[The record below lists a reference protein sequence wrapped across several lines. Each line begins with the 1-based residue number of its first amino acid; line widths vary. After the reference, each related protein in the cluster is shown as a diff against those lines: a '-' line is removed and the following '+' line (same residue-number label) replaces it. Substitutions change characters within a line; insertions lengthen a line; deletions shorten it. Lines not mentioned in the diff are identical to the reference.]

1 MRTISKFMLKYLL
14 LTLLIS
20 LAILI
25 FNLHAIASEVPEQ
38 DSPQDCKNLY
48 QYTHNYRQCTN
59 RLGLCTELRE

>member
-1 MRTISKFMLKYLL
+1 MRAISKFMLKYLL
-14 LTLLIS
+14 LTLML
-20 LAILI
+20 LLGGLV

-59 RLGLCTELRE
+59 RLGVCT